1 MFIVESSAPG
11 RVCGSSRLPVF
22 FENVYI
28 PFGKAGEEISTV
40 NLRLKHET
48 STVFLFP
55 KLKVLVMFTALSPG
69 CLFGL
74 SGKILS

>member
-1 MFIVESSAPG
+1 MFIVASSAPG

-40 NLRLKHET
+40 NL
-48 STVFLFP
+48 
-55 KLKVLVMFTALSPG
+55 G
-69 CLFGL
+69 
-74 SGKILS
+74 